1 MELHSTTVG
10 SSTAECA
17 REVLDVAPMVMRLI
31 RSELRKYG
39 AKEMSVPQ
47 FRTLGFVYRNEGA
60 SLSEV
65 ADHIGLTLPTMSM
78 LVDGLVVR
86 GLINRREDPQDR
98 RRITLALTNA
108 GRTRLESARS
118 ATTANLEQKLRELS
132 VSDRATVT
140 AAMRLLRELFSGG
153 NIPAN

>member
-1 MELHSTTVG
+1 MELHSTTMR
-10 SSTAECA
+10 SSVAECA
-17 REVLDVAPMVMRLI
+17 REVLDVAPMVFRVI

-47 FRTLGFVYRNEGA
+47 FRALGFVYRNEGA

-86 GLINRREDPQDR
+86 GLVNRREDPEDR
-98 RRITLALTNA
+98 RRMTLALTDA

-118 ATTANLEQKLRELS
+118 ATTANLEQRLRQLS
-132 VSDRATVT
+132 ASDRTT
-140 AAMRLLRELFSGG
+140 ITTAMRLLRELFSGG

>member
-1 MELHSTTVG
+1 
-10 SSTAECA
+10 
-17 REVLDVAPMVMRLI
+17 MVVRVI
-31 RSELRKYG
+31 RGELRKYG

-86 GLINRREDPQDR
+86 GLIDRREDPQDR
-98 RRITLALTNA
+98 RRITLALTNT
-108 GRTRLESARS
+108 GRTRHESARS
-118 ATTANLEQKLRELS
+118 ATTANLEQKLRQIS
-132 VSDRATVT
+132 VSDRATIT
-140 AAMRLLRELFSGG
+140 AAMRLLRDLFSGG
-153 NIPAN
+153 NTPAN